1 MKREKPLNDTL
12 SDRDLA
18 GQVAALVEFGHLDQ
32 GHPAYGVALAAID
45 LGYDRLTRAQK
56 GLYDRV
62 VVPALAALASG
73 AAAPARVAPA
83 TATATM
89 APPATAQASREV
101 ADGGNRW
108 RPIREAPDDRAV
120 QLATM
125 VDGKPSALAF
135 ARRQVQ
141 RNWVNADTGKAVYV
155 RPSHWREWAGG

>member
-1 MKREKPLNDTL
+1 MSETVTDREL
-12 SDRDLA
+12 SE
-18 GQVAALVEFGHLDQ
+18 QVAALVKRGHLDQ

-73 AAAPARVAPA
+73 E
-83 TATATM
+83 
-89 APPATAQASREV
+89 APPAAATV
-101 ADGGNRW
+101 AARKAGSSGEGW

-135 ARRQVQ
+135 ACRQVQ
-141 RNWVNADTGKAVYV
+141 RSWVNADTGKAIFV
-155 RPSHWREWAGG
+155 RPSHWREWPGG